1 MDCNLPVHEISSAGI
16 LEWVADSIS
25 KGSSCPR
32 DETCISCIAGRF
44 FTSEPPRRPTKHLR
58 LYKIL
63 VFTQCLPTTETFS
76 SVQSLSHVQLFV
88 TPRTAAHQAS
98 LSFTSPGACSNSGPL
113 SQRCHPTVSS
123 SIVPFSSCLQSFP
136 APGSFPLS
144 RLCIRWPKYW
154 NFSFNISPSN
164 EYSGLISF
172 RIGCFDLLAV

>member
-16 LEWVADSIS
+16 LEWVANSIS

-98 LSFTSPGACSNSGPL
+98 PPITNSWSLLRFMSIELVMPSNHL
-113 SQRCHPTVSS
+113 ILCHPL
-123 SIVPFSSCLQSFP
+123 FFCLQSFP
-136 APGSFPLS
+136 ESGSFPIS
-144 RLCIRWPKYW
+144 QFFTSGAQSIRA
-154 NFSFNISPSN
+154 SASVSV
-164 EYSGLISF
+164 LQ
-172 RIGCFDLLAV
+172 

>member
-16 LEWVADSIS
+16 LEWVANSIS

-88 TPRTAAHQAS
+88 TPRSAAHQAS
-98 LSFTSPGACSNSGPL
+98 LSFTTSRSLVKLMSIALVMPSNHLIP
-113 SQRCHPTVSS
+113 CHPLFLPPS
-123 SIVPFSSCLQSFP
+123 SFP
-136 APGSFPLS
+136 SIRVFSNESA
-144 RLCIRWPKYW
+144 LCIRWPK
-154 NFSFNISPSN
+154 
-164 EYSGLISF
+164 
-172 RIGCFDLLAV
+172 D